1 MILGRRRHVHSA
13 CFDEIDAAVNALL
26 REQERTDV
34 PVCFNAHSFPAEIP
48 TGAIV
53 FNLESVGLQAAPSL
67 FGHHEIWDFSE
78 RNVQIWREAGKDVH
92 HVPIGHHPSMR
103 RFVRRSR
110 HERDID
116 VVFAG
121 CPSVRRSKILAEL
134 VSKGLK
140 VVHVPH
146 TSYGE
151 ERDLI
156 LSRAKLALNVLFYT
170 DACYPALRSAHAI
183 ANGLPILCEQ
193 GPEMPAWCT
202 MSADYDRVVDR
213 VVELLGSPAV
223 LDEEADKSYDAFA
236 RTPLALPYAREV
248 KA

>member
-13 CFDEIDAAVNALL
+13 CFDELDAAVSALL
-26 REQERTDV
+26 REQGRTDTT
-34 PVCFNAHSFPAEIP
+34 VCFNAHSFPAEIP
-48 TGAIV
+48 EGAIV
-53 FNLESVGLQAAPSL
+53 FNLESMGLQTSTNL

-78 RNVQIWREAGKDVH
+78 RNVRTWREAGRDVR

-121 CPSVRRSKILAEL
+121 TPNVRRSKILAEL

-151 ERDLI
+151 ERDSI

-170 DACYPALRSAHAI
+170 DACYPVLRSAHAI
-183 ANGLPILCEQ
+183 ANGLPILCET

-202 MSADYDRVVDR
+202 CSTDYDQIVDR
-213 VVELLGSPAV
+213 VVELLGSPTA
-223 LDEEADKSYDAFA
+223 LDDEAATAYDMFR
-236 RTPLALPYAREV
+236 RTPMVIPTGEA
-248 KA
+248 KT